1 MEDPVTSVADPRD
14 AAPSGSS
21 RGVQGSPVPET
32 GPYKLNL
39 FVTAVLGIAVS
50 WWIYHFTDWFEA
62 FASLLALGGIFS
74 WLAFVAKI
82 LPEARLKDIQDWVDS
97 SVLTRR
103 KLWLAFILIGAV
115 LFVGALCVGTIE
127 VQALRAGGP
136 VRIQK
141 ALATE
146 KEVPS
151 WELLSANGHARFV
164 IWSPPWKRTEMLVK
178 VSGLPDRAETVQGLT
193 RVEMQVPDS
202 FRRPVLMLR
211 PTAALTQQLEGQ
223 PKVLVVQYRGDHREV
238 RDYHGQSLW
247 INCDTDVDIPPETIV
262 GWRAELERLNAV
274 QLLGHWTNPQS
285 LDRPVW
291 KFEPG
296 RQVEFELRDERNNLV
311 ACRGTYTVRALAER
325 NDARQVGILDAK
337 ESDNAN
343 CIPKIAVSVTPE

>member
-1 MEDPVTSVADPRD
+1 MEDPVAQLEDPRD
-14 AAPSGSS
+14 EEASGSS
-21 RGVQGSPVPET
+21 GGMQGSSVPQT

-39 FVTAVLGIAVS
+39 FLIGVLGVALC
-50 WWIYHFTDWFEA
+50 WWIYYFTDWFEA

-74 WLAFVAKI
+74 WLAFVAKV
-82 LPEARLKDIQDWVDS
+82 LPDERLKEMQAWVDS
-97 SVLTRR
+97 SVLTRP
-103 KLWLAFILIGAV
+103 KLWLAVLIVGAV

-136 VRIQK
+136 VRIHK
-141 ALATE
+141 ATATE
-146 KEVPS
+146 RDEPL
-151 WELLSANGHARFV
+151 WELLSANGHARVV
-164 IWSPPWKRTEMLVK
+164 IWSPLWKRTEILVK
-178 VSGLPDRAETVQGLT
+178 VSGLPDRTETVRGFT

-223 PKVLVVQYRGDHREV
+223 PKVLVARYRGDRREV

-247 INCDTDVDIPPETIV
+247 INCDTDVDIPPETIA

-291 KFEPG
+291 KLEPG
-296 RQVEFELRDERNNLV
+296 QQVEFELRDDRNNLV
-311 ACRGTYTVRALAER
+311 ACGGTYTVRALAER
-325 NDARQVGILDAK
+325 ADARQVGVLDAK

-343 CIPKIAVSVTPE
+343 CLPKVAVSVTP

>member
-1 MEDPVTSVADPRD
+1 MQDPVTPSADPRNE
-14 AAPSGSS
+14 AASGSPG
-21 RGVQGSPVPET
+21 GVLGSPMPQS

-39 FVTAVLGIAVS
+39 FLIGLLGVALC

-74 WLAFVAKI
+74 WLAFVAKV
-82 LPEARLKDIQDWVDS
+82 LPDVRLKEMQDWVDS
-97 SVLTRR
+97 SVLTRP
-103 KLWLAFILIGAV
+103 KLWLAVLVIGGV
-115 LFVGALCVGTIE
+115 LFVGALCEGTVE

-136 VRIQK
+136 VRIHK
-141 ALATE
+141 ASTPE
-146 KEVPS
+146 KEEPS
-151 WELLSANGHARFV
+151 WELLSANGHTRFV
-164 IWSPPWKRTEMLVK
+164 IWSPLWKRTEILVK
-178 VSGLPDRAETVQGLT
+178 VSGLPDRAEIVQGLT

-223 PKVLVVQYRGDHREV
+223 PKALVVRYRGDYREV

-247 INCDTDVDIPPETIV
+247 INCDTDVDIPSETIV
-262 GWRAELERLNAV
+262 VWRAELERLNAV

-296 RQVEFELRDERNNLV
+296 QQVEFELRDERNDLV
-311 ACRGTYTVRALAER
+311 ACGGTYTVRALAER
-325 NDARQVGILDAK
+325 ADARQVGVLDAK
-337 ESDNAN
+337 ESDNAK
-343 CIPKIAVSVTPE
+343 CVPKLALSVTPE

>member
-1 MEDPVTSVADPRD
+1 MEHRVNLLADPRD
-14 AAPSGSS
+14 EGASGSS
-21 RGVQGSPVPET
+21 GGRQGSPVPQS

-39 FVTAVLGIAVS
+39 FVIGVLGVALC

-74 WLAFVAKI
+74 WLAFVAKV
-82 LPEARLKDIQDWVDS
+82 LPEARLKEMQDWVDS
-97 SVLTRR
+97 SVLTRP
-103 KLWLAFILIGAV
+103 KLWLAVLIVGAV
-115 LFVGALCVGTIE
+115 LFAGGLCVGTIE

-136 VRIQK
+136 VRIHK

-164 IWSPPWKRTEMLVK
+164 IWSPPWKQTEILVK
-178 VSGLPDRAETVQGLT
+178 VSGLPDRTETVRGLT

-211 PTAALTQQLEGQ
+211 STAALTQQLEGQ
-223 PKVLVVQYRGDHREV
+223 PKVLVARYRGDHREV

-247 INCDTDVDIPPETIV
+247 VNCDTDVDISPETIA

-291 KFEPG
+291 KLEPG
-296 RQVEFELRDERNNLV
+296 QQVEFELRDDRNNLV
-311 ACRGTYTVRALAER
+311 ACGGTYTVRALAER
-325 NDARQVGILDAK
+325 ADARQVGVLDAK

-343 CIPKIAVSVTPE
+343 CTPKLALSVTPE